1 MPDNNVNTLVTTML
15 HMYRATVVGLS
26 LIIIGLPVA
35 VLAQVT
41 LEEVVVTA
49 QKRAEAVQDVPISIN
64 VISGEEIIS
73 SGITDLGDLGP
84 YVPNFSYN
92 QTGISSTLKM
102 RGISSGINPGF
113 EQSVGTYV
121 DGIYYG
127 RGQLSRIPYVD
138 LGRVEVLRGPQS
150 VIFGK
155 NTIAGALNV
164 QTARPTKKLN
174 GYVRLSYDHETGR
187 EESSFAVGGLVS
199 KGFSARAS
207 YMLREVEGYYENT
220 TLGVDE
226 SDDKEET
233 IRLGLLFGNDVTS
246 LYIKAERNTF
256 DNLGRFLEI
265 VNPAGAVPFAGV
277 LGSFFDATG
286 NGPGSAV
293 SPRVA
298 ATNRYALDTRQD
310 YRRQSNGDTSFNEHT
325 VYMAE
330 FNHTL
335 GDGGQLTILGGRNS
349 FDTDELCDCDFSG
362 ANIFTAS
369 SVEEYSQS
377 SLEVRYT
384 SPGDKVVDYVVG
396 GYLQSYDQE
405 FDDVISLPTN
415 GVLPAVVLTGAVGSL
430 SAAAA
435 AAAASLDPAVAAT
448 APFITGA
455 ANALQA
461 DIPGLVGRLAG
472 SGTRRAFS
480 QDSSVWSLFAQVTYN
495 INEDMRLVFGGRY
508 TEERKTGT
516 RRQFHVD
523 NTGTDLGASDTTFN
537 GFYAL
542 VGIESYERLRS
553 SRSEDVFTPL
563 ITWQWDFMPGKLW
576 YVTYTQGY
584 KAGGYDVRSN
594 QHPGLDYRTNPTNPT
609 IPYVLP
615 LAGANAG
622 LAAAAGARL
631 ASLDLGSFEYE
642 EERADTFETGVK
654 SVLAGGAAEFNV
666 SLYLTAYQD
675 LQISQF
681 DGVLGFNVT
690 NAGEASIAGIEMD
703 TRWNITENFQFK
715 GSLAFLDFEYDEFP
729 NAECDF
735 ASIQAGRTSCDLQ
748 GRTAEF
754 APEVTA
760 LLSLDYN
767 LPSSGSVD
775 VALGVDVEY
784 SDDYFV
790 SPTLDEN
797 LRQDAFARVDGRLQI
812 KPEAGRWQ
820 LLLTVKNMT
829 NQVVNTFG
837 NRVPLSTTLTG
848 GGGTAYYSF
857 FQPPRSFLFQYSY
870 NF

>member
-1 MPDNNVNTLVTTML
+1 MPHNHINTLVTTML
-15 HMYRATVVGLS
+15 HTYRITVVALSLVVVGL
-26 LIIIGLPVA
+26 PMA
-35 VLAQVT
+35 VLAQAT

-49 QKRAEAVQDVPISIN
+49 QKRAESIQEVPISIN
-64 VISGEEIIS
+64 VISGEEIVS

-164 QTARPTKKLN
+164 QTARPTDKLD
-174 GYVRLSYDHETGR
+174 GYVRLSYDQETGR

-199 KGFSARAS
+199 KGFSARIS
-207 YMLREVEGYYENT
+207 YMLREVDGYYENT

-246 LYIKAERNTF
+246 LYFKAERNTF

-265 VNPAGAVPFAGV
+265 VNPVGAVPFAAV
-277 LGSFFDATG
+277 LGSFFDASG
-286 NGPGSAV
+286 DGPGSLV
-293 SPRVA
+293 NPRVDA
-298 ATNRYALDTRQD
+298 SNRYALDTRRD
-310 YRRQSNGDTSFNEHT
+310 YRRQSNGDISFNEHT
-325 VYMAE
+325 VYMVE

-335 GDGGQLTILGGRNS
+335 GDGGRLTVLGGRNS

-362 ANIFTAS
+362 ANVFTAS
-369 SVEEYSQS
+369 SVEEYDQS

-384 SPGDKVVDYVVG
+384 SPGDAVVDYVVG
-396 GYLQSYDQE
+396 GYLQSYDQQ
-405 FDDVISLPTN
+405 FDDVISLPLN
-415 GVLPAVVLTGAVGSL
+415 GVLPAVVLSGAVSNL
-430 SAAAA
+430 SANPAAA
-435 AAAASLDPAVAAT
+435 PLAAALGDAV
-448 APFITGA
+448 PE
-455 ANALQA
+455 
-461 DIPGLVGRLAG
+461 LVGMLAG
-472 SGTRRAFS
+472 SGTRRAFT
-480 QDSSVWSLFAQVTYN
+480 QESSVWSLFAQVTYN

-523 NTGTDLGASDTTFN
+523 RAGTDLGTSNVDFN

-542 VGIESYERLRS
+542 VGIESYGRLRS
-553 SRSEDVFTPL
+553 SRKEDVFTPL

-576 YVTYTQGY
+576 YATYTQGY

-594 QHPGLDYRTNPTNPT
+594 QHPGLDYRTNPTNPVT
-609 IPYVLP
+609 PYVLP
-615 LAGANAG
+615 LTGANAG
-622 LAAAAGARL
+622 LSVAATARL
-631 ASLDLGSFEYE
+631 ASLALGSFEYE

-654 SVLAGGAAEFNV
+654 SILAGGAAEFNV
-666 SLYLTAYQD
+666 SLYLTSYED

-690 NAGEASIAGIEMD
+690 NAGEASIAGVEMD

-735 ASIQAGRTSCDLQ
+735 ASIQAGLIRCDLA
-748 GRTAEF
+748 GRTTEF

-760 LLSLDYN
+760 LLSLDYG
-767 LPSSGSVD
+767 LPTTGSVD

-790 SPTLDEN
+790 SPTLDDN
-797 LRQDAFARVDGRLQI
+797 LRQDSFARVDGRLKI
-812 KPEAGRWQ
+812 SPEAGRWQ

-848 GGGTAYYSF
+848 GRGTAYYSF